1 MEESTI
7 YWILGGLVL
16 IGIVVTVVVIA
27 FTHSSKGGGGKS
39 CDASHPP
46 ANGGVGTCTTKLS
59 DGSTCQPTCYTGY
72 TVSGTTSC
80 KNGRLTAATCTKKDA
95 CDGVKCGTHGKCVDG
110 TCKCDKGWTGV
121 KCGQGTTPSNPCDGV
136 KCGNHGKCVDGTC
149 KCDKGWTGVK
159 CGQGTTPSNP
169 CDGVK
174 CGNHG
179 KCVDGT
185 CKCDKGWT
193 GVKCGQGTTCDSG
206 YSGTNCDTADP
217 CTASADPT
225 KDGTDGNF
233 YCINGGTA
241 GGTTGSC
248 TCTCDSGYSGTNCNT
263 ADPCTASTD
272 PTKDGTDGNFYCV
285 NGGTAGGTTGSCT
298 CTCDSGY
305 SGTNCTKIGDG
316 TCTKDA
322 QCTGVNVEC
331 NKGGKCQCKTG
342 WFSNFND
349 GNYSPDQPAPC
360 ELCGGI
366 GGKSP
371 GGGTS
376 VDNNLG
382 CKCQSGFEAIG
393 CVDGDSEGDPPLCP
407 PSGDARKYHC
417 LPSSCK
423 QLEMDPNTDGTMNYK
438 CKDANPD
445 NTGTQIRD
453 PNVMSWFNTTCG
465 NLQNIAKCTDNTSCF
480 KLFTDMREG
489 TKIDACKNNALCN
502 AAMQTKIPYSFGACD
517 DETKYFCCPV
527 GLAITDLKSCP
538 VGSEQCTQ
546 MK

>member
-121 KCGQGTTPSNPCDGV
+121 KCGQGS
-136 KCGNHGKCVDGTC
+136 
-149 KCDKGWTGVK
+149 
-159 CGQGTTPSNP
+159 
-169 CDGVK
+169 
-174 CGNHG
+174 
-179 KCVDGT
+179 
-185 CKCDKGWT
+185 
-193 GVKCGQGTTCDSG
+193 TCDSG

-225 KDGTDGNF
+225 KDGSDGHF
-233 YCINGGTA
+233 YCINGGTI

-248 TCTCDSGYSGTNCNT
+248 ICSDCNTGYSGDSCQTESSGNSCVASADPNKDGSDGSFYCINGGTIGGTKGACTCSDCNT
-263 ADPCTASTD
+263 GYSGDSCQTAGACTASTNSK
-272 PTKDGTDGNFYCV
+272 KDGSDGHFYCI
-285 NGGTAGGTTGSCT
+285 NGGTIGGTTGSCT

-331 NKGGKCQCKTG
+331 NKEGKCQCKKG

-360 ELCGGI
+360 EFCGGI
-366 GGKSP
+366 GGTGL
-371 GGGTS
+371 GGGKS
-376 VDNNLG
+376 VNNNLG

-445 NTGTQIRD
+445 NTGTQITD